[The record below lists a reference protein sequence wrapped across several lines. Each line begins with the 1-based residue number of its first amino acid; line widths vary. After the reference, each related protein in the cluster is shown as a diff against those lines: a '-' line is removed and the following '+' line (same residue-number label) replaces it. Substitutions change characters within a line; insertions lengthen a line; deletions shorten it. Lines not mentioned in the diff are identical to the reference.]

1 MVEKNLIAPRVAE
14 PLRIV
19 FLGSD
24 PIALPGLDWLETHGR
39 DIARVIAVF
48 TQPDRASGRGQKA
61 AANAIKQWALARSL
75 PVFQPEKLTGGVR
88 EQLQVLAADVSLVMA
103 YGHILRDDF
112 IATPRLGTLNLHA
125 SPLPRYRGASP
136 IQSAIAQGDTATG
149 VSLMRIVRALD
160 AGPVAEVAPVAI
172 ARHDTALEVEAR
184 MAAACGP
191 LLGATLPR
199 LAAGTLAFIEQDH
212 AAATYCR
219 RLVQEDGVLDFTRS
233 ASEVAA
239 RIRGLFPWPG
249 CTAEIRGTVI
259 KIGLAD
265 VAETAG
271 GGEGTPAAAPGTVV
285 GADAGGLRLATGQGV
300 VRFLKLQR
308 PGGKMLPAA
317 EFLRGFPVEVGTVV
331 PSRPMPALVA
341 TQPFPHRPPES

>member
-1 MVEKNLIAPRVAE
+1 MAG

-24 PIALPGLDWLETHGR
+24 PIALPSLDWLETHGR

-48 TQPDRASGRGQKA
+48 TQPDRASGRGQKP

-75 PVFQPEKLTGGVR
+75 PVLQPEKLTADVR
-88 EQLQVLAADVSLVMA
+88 EQLQALAPDVSLVMA

-125 SPLPRYRGASP
+125 SHLPRYRGASP
-136 IQSAIAQGDTATG
+136 IQTAIAQGETVTG

-172 ARHDTALEVEAR
+172 ASHDTALDVEAR

-199 LAAGTLAFIEQDH
+199 LAAGTLAFVEQDH

-219 RLVQEDGVLDFTRS
+219 RLVKEDGVLDFTRS
-233 ASEVAA
+233 ASEIAA

-249 CTAEIRGTVI
+249 CTAEIRGTAVR
-259 KIGLAD
+259 IGLAD
-265 VAETAG
+265 VANPAD
-271 GGEGTPAAAPGTVV
+271 AAATGLVAGTVL
-285 GADAGGLRLATGQGV
+285 GADSDGLRLTTGHGV
-300 VRFLKLQR
+300 VRLLKLQR

-317 EFLRGFPVEVGTVV
+317 EFLRGFPVEAGTVV
-331 PSRPMPALVA
+331 PSRPMPALVSD
-341 TQPFPHRPPES
+341 QPFPHRPLGS